1 MTKETKK
8 IRFTEDELR
17 KFAKLAVEEILK
29 ETPCKAEEKPIDLA
43 KDELVG
49 MSTGLANLLTNTFP
63 GHTLRQLAE
72 AKWVTF
78 GRVKGIGKARYD
90 ELVGIFEA
98 FGLAEGEKKVKWD
111 YKKMI
116 YIIE

>member
-1 MTKETKK
+1 METP
-8 IRFTEDELR
+8 IRLTEDELR
-17 KFAKLAVEEILK
+17 IFAKLAVEKILK
-29 ETPCKAEEKPIDLA
+29 ETPCKADEKPIDLA

-78 GRVKGIGKARYD
+78 GRVKGIGKARYY
-90 ELVGIFEA
+90 ELVRIFEA
-98 FGLAEGEKKVKWD
+98 FGLTEGDKKIKWD
-111 YKKMI
+111 FKNRTYK
-116 YIIE
+116 IE